1 MIFIFLLTTAINQKT
16 VAQKLREN
24 VEMTCIGEIVGR
36 FRQTEEIAKQTLGLS
51 MRLPAKKSFNQNR
64 MGS

>member
-1 MIFIFLLTTAINQKT
+1 MIFQFSKFSPKLLTYRWDTLYILTYYDFNQKT

-36 FRQTEEIAKQTLGLS
+36 FRQTEEIAKQTLGL
-51 MRLPAKKSFNQNR
+51 
-64 MGS
+64 